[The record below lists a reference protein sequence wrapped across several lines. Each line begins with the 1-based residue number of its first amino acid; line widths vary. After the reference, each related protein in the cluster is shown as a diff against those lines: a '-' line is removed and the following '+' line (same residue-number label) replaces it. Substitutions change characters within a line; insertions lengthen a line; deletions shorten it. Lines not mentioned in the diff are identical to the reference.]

1 VPSIS
6 LQRTI
11 DSKKIL
17 IALFAAAVSFLTY
30 ASVYA
35 YRKPFTV
42 AEFNGLQ
49 YGGISYQSLLIICQ
63 VTGYM
68 ISKFFGI
75 KFIAELKRRGRWKAG
90 AVLLGTAWISLLFF
104 AIIPSPYALVCLVIN
119 GFALGFMWGIV
130 FSYVEGRRTTDF
142 IGAVMAV
149 SFIFAGGFTRSVA
162 KWLMLEYGI
171 TENWMPFATG
181 AIFALPLV
189 FFIYLLEKIPPPDED
204 DMQNRA
210 IRLPMNREQRGQFLK
225 KFSLGIVIITAVYM
239 LLTIMRDV
247 RDNFMA
253 NMWAELGYGGNYRI
267 FTKTEITISVI
278 VLLMMALLVT
288 VRRNMQAFQIIHVLV
303 LAGFITACLS
313 SVFFFNG
320 ELNGA
325 VWMQLTGL
333 GLYMAYIP
341 FNCLFFERLIAVFK
355 TSGNAGFLMYFIDAF
370 GYLASTAIIVIK
382 ELMRVDRNWVSFF
395 SGGVIVFS
403 AMGMAGIIVSLIYF
417 NKKYKQF
424 NRRYE

>member
-6 LQRTI
+6 LQRTV

-75 KFIAELKRRGRWKAG
+75 KFSAELKRRGRWKAG

-104 AIIPSPYALVCLVIN
+104 AIIPAPYALVCLVIN

-395 SGGVIVFS
+395 SGGIIVFS

>member
-1 VPSIS
+1 MPSIS
-6 LQRTI
+6 LQRTV

-63 VTGYM
+63 VMGYM

-104 AIIPSPYALVCLVIN
+104 AIIPAPYALVCLVIN

-395 SGGVIVFS
+395 SGGIIVFS

>member
-104 AIIPSPYALVCLVIN
+104 AIIPAPYALVCLVIN

>member
-1 VPSIS
+1 MPSIS

-104 AIIPSPYALVCLVIN
+104 AIIPAPYALVCLVIN

>member
-1 VPSIS
+1 
-6 LQRTI
+6 
-11 DSKKIL
+11 
-17 IALFAAAVSFLTY
+17 
-30 ASVYA
+30 
-35 YRKPFTV
+35 
-42 AEFNGLQ
+42 
-49 YGGISYQSLLIICQ
+49 
-63 VTGYM
+63 
-68 ISKFFGI
+68 
-75 KFIAELKRRGRWKAG
+75 
-90 AVLLGTAWISLLFF
+90 
-104 AIIPSPYALVCLVIN
+104 
-119 GFALGFMWGIV
+119 
-130 FSYVEGRRTTDF
+130 
-142 IGAVMAV
+142 
-149 SFIFAGGFTRSVA
+149 
-162 KWLMLEYGI
+162 
-171 TENWMPFATG
+171 
-181 AIFALPLV
+181 
-189 FFIYLLEKIPPPDED
+189 
-204 DMQNRA
+204 
-210 IRLPMNREQRGQFLK
+210 
-225 KFSLGIVIITAVYM
+225 
-239 LLTIMRDV
+239 
-247 RDNFMA
+247 MA

>member
-1 VPSIS
+1 MPSIS

>member
-6 LQRTI
+6 LQRTV

-63 VTGYM
+63 VMGYM

-104 AIIPSPYALVCLVIN
+104 AIIPAPYALVCLVIN